1 MINIVL
7 NAGQRKYSAE
17 SMNDVETFKDF
28 LKKNLDS
35 KAYREFFLKFKVE
48 YEALFYET
56 PSSPIERGWYEPM
69 RFSVNLV

>member
-17 SMNDVETFKDF
+17 SMNDVDVFKDF
-28 LKKNLDS
+28 LKKNLNSD
-35 KAYREFFLKFKVE
+35 AYLEFFHKFNVQ

-69 RFSVNLV
+69 RFSVNIV